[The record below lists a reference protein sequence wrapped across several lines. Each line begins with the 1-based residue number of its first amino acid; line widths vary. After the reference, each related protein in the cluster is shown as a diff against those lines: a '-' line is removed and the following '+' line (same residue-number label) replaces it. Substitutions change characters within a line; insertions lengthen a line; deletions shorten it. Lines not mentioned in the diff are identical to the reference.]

1 MSGPVTHRGR
11 LAFEAGRS
19 GEGWP
24 PALDGPAVGR
34 LIRALE
40 AGVRGP
46 GLEARF
52 GRNVCDLRRVAR
64 ENGWDGLSAD
74 AAPLGAPEAAHV
86 PRRWERRAGL
96 TWDEREDG

>member
-24 PALDGPAVGR
+24 PTLDGPAVGR

-46 GLEARF
+46 ELEERF
-52 GRNVCDLRRVAR
+52 GRNACDLCRVAR
-64 ENGWDGLSAD
+64 ENGWDGRSAD

-86 PRRWERRAGL
+86 PRHWERRVGL